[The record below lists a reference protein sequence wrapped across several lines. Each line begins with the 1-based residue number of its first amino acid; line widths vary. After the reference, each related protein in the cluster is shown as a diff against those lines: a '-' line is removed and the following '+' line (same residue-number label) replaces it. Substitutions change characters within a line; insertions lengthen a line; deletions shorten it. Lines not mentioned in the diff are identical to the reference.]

1 MYRKNRTSRVD
12 FMLTSRNKTLL
23 LVQLLKLLGIIR
35 EINIQETIR
44 IADRINSTQERHYFY
59 DL

>member
-1 MYRKNRTSRVD
+1 MYRKNRMSRID
-12 FMLTSRNKTLL
+12 FMLTSRNKTIF
-23 LVQLLKLLGIIR
+23 LVELLKLLGVIKKIT
-35 EINIQETIR
+35 IQETVR